1 MVRNVHP
8 NCNMGIRVALN
19 HRTSY
24 KYDRKITMMP
34 HTIRLRPAVH
44 SRTPITAYSLKIE
57 PEPHF
62 LNWQQ
67 DAFGNFLARIAFPEK
82 TDHFSFEVDL
92 IAEMEVY
99 NPFDFFV
106 DEHAEKFP
114 FKYEE
119 AMKEELQPY
128 LKVRDDGPLLKAL
141 METIDKS
148 DRQIVDFLVMV
159 NQLVEKHINYSVRM
173 EPGVQTCEE
182 TLERQVGSCRDSAYL
197 LVQIFRHLG
206 LAARFVS
213 GYLVQLTADLEA
225 LDGPSGTTEDFTDL
239 HAWAEVF
246 IPGAGWVGLDATS
259 GLLAGEGHIP
269 LACTPEPA
277 SAAPVVGGLEKCE
290 VEDFEFSNTVRRIHE
305 DPRVTKPYTDDQW
318 EAIDELGEAV
328 DKQLKHHDVRLTMG
342 GEPTFISIDNMD
354 GAEWNTTADSPQKRA
369 LSRTLLDRIQKKYAE
384 KGLRYYG
391 EGKWYPGEP
400 LPRWSFELLWRKDG
414 EAIWHDQKWLGE
426 PAGKGKATVE
436 DSEKFAKRL
445 AEALRVDQECLRPAL
460 EDRYYYLWYEG
471 QLPKDIDTSKANFD
485 DPLERQ
491 YLANIL
497 SKGMETPVGYV
508 LPLKWDYATEAWTT
522 VRWEF
527 RRDDLYLTP
536 GGSALGLR
544 LPLSSLINETDE
556 VPDEVVL
563 PRSPLEPAPPLPS
576 FPPREISDQK
586 EGGARLKIAP
596 SKVIT
601 AVSVEVRDGDLHVFF
616 PPLDDI
622 SHYFDLV
629 NAVEAV
635 AKDLKIPAVIE
646 GYEAP
651 YDIRVERIKV
661 TPDPGVIEVNVHP
674 TQSWDELKSL
684 ITGLY
689 EDARQTR
696 LGTEKF
702 MVDGRHTGTGG
713 GNHVTMGGVTPAD
726 SPFLRKPGLLRSFIT
741 FWQHHPGLSY
751 LFSGTFIGPTSQAP
765 RVDEGRSDR
774 LYELEIAFQQLPETA
789 DVPWIVDRVLR
800 NLLTDLT
807 GNTHRAEFC
816 IDKLYSP
823 DSSTGRLGIV
833 ELRAFEMPP
842 HARMSLVQM
851 LLMRSFVAMFWQNPY
866 QGKLVRWDTELHDRF
881 LLPHYVRED
890 LKEVVESLQDQG
902 FPFQLEWLDA
912 FFEFR
917 FPVFGRVQYGGI
929 GVEIRMALEPWN
941 VLGEESSSSGTAR
954 YVDSSVERLQVTVT
968 GLTEGRHILACN
980 GRRLPLRPTG
990 RTGEYVAGVR
1000 YKAWDPWSALHPTIG
1015 VQAPLIFD
1023 VVDTWNQKSLGGCV
1037 YHVSHPGGLSY
1048 DTLPINSNE
1057 AEARRA
1063 SRFTRESHSPGVVEP
1078 DGPARPM
1085 VPGGPDITRTVTGR
1099 EPGQKVSV
1107 TIPREEPTLDFP
1119 LTLDL
1124 RENG

>member
-1 MVRNVHP
+1 
-8 NCNMGIRVALN
+8 
-19 HRTSY
+19 
-24 KYDRKITMMP
+24 MMP
-34 HTIRLRPAVH
+34 HTLRLKPAAH
-44 SRTPITAYSLKIE
+44 SRTKVTAYSLKIE

-62 LNWQQ
+62 INWQQ
-67 DAFGNFLARIAFPEK
+67 DAFGNFLARITFPEK

-106 DEHAEKFP
+106 DDHAKTYP
-114 FKYEE
+114 FEYEE
-119 AMKEELQPY
+119 VIKEELSPY
-128 LKVRDDGPLLKAL
+128 LRIKDEGPLLTEFL
-141 METIDKS
+141 KS
-148 DRQIVDFLVMV
+148 VDRSESLIVNFLVQV
-159 NQLVEKHINYSVRM
+159 NRLVQEKINYSVRM
-173 EPGVQTCEE
+173 EPGVQSCEE
-182 TLERQVGSCRDSAYL
+182 TLGREIGSCRDSAYL

-213 GYLVQLTADLEA
+213 GYLIQLKADLEA
-225 LDGPSGTTEDFTDL
+225 LDGPSGTSEDFTDL
-239 HAWAEVF
+239 HAWTEVF
-246 IPGAGWVGLDATS
+246 VPGAGWIGLDSTS

-290 VEDFEFSNTVRRIHE
+290 VEEFEFSNTVTRIHE
-305 DPRVTKPYTDDQW
+305 YPRVTRPYTDEEW
-318 EAIDELGEAV
+318 AAIDELGAQV
-328 DKQLKHHDVRLTMG
+328 DRVLKFHDVRLTMG
-342 GEPTFISIDNMD
+342 GEPTFISIDDMGGD
-354 GAEWNTTADSPQKRA
+354 EWNTTADSPAKRA
-369 LSRTLLDRIQKKYAE
+369 LSRTLLNKLQKTYAPQ
-384 KGLRYYG
+384 GMRYYG

-400 LPRWSFELLWRKDG
+400 LPRWSYVLLWRNDG
-414 EAIWHDQKWLGE
+414 EAIWHDQQWLGE
-426 PAGKGKATVE
+426 PTGKGHADIKVA
-436 DSEKFAKRL
+436 EKFAKRL
-445 AEALRVDQECLRPAL
+445 ADALAVDVDCLHTAY
-460 EDRYYYLWYEG
+460 EDKFYFTWYEG
-471 QLPKDIDTSKANFD
+471 QLPKNVDSSKANFD

-491 YLANIL
+491 YLANTL
-497 SKGMETPVGYV
+497 SRGMEEPVGYV
-508 LPLKWDYATEAWTT
+508 LPIKWDYATENWTT
-522 VRWEF
+522 LKWEF
-527 RRDDLYLTP
+527 RRDELYLTP

-544 LPLSSLINETDE
+544 LPLSSLKKDTEE
-556 VPDEVVL
+556 PEEVVL
-563 PRSPLEPAPPLPS
+563 PRSPMEPTPDLKK
-576 FPPREISDQK
+576 FPPRVIPDKDAQR
-586 EGGARLKIAP
+586 ARMKIAP

-601 AVSVEVRDGDLHVFF
+601 AVSVEVRDGDLFVFF

-622 SHYFDLV
+622 SHYLDLL

-635 AKDLKIPAVIE
+635 ASELEIPVIIE

-651 YDIRVERIKV
+651 YDNRLQLIKV

-674 TQSWDELKSL
+674 TTSWEALKSL
-684 ITGLY
+684 TIGLY
-689 EDARQTR
+689 KDARETR

-702 MVDGRHTGTGG
+702 IVDGRHTGTGG

-774 LYELEIAFQQLPETA
+774 LYELEIAFQQLPETS
-789 DVPWIVDRVLR
+789 DTPWIVDRVLR

-823 DSSTGRLGIV
+823 DSAMGRLGIV

-842 HARMSLVQM
+842 HARMGLVQM
-851 LLMRSFVAMFWQNPY
+851 LLMRTFVAMFWKTPY
-866 QGKLVRWDTELHDRF
+866 PGKLIRWDTELHDRF
-881 LLPHYVRED
+881 LLPHFVRED
-890 LKEVVESLQDQG
+890 LRDVVETLQEQG

-917 FPVFGRVQYGGI
+917 FPVFGRVQHGGI

-941 VLGEESSSSGTAR
+941 VLGEESSSTGTAR
-954 YVDSSVERLQVTVT
+954 YVDSSVERVQVTVT
-968 GLTEGRHILACN
+968 GLTEGRHILICN

-990 RTGEYVAGVR
+990 RVGEFVSAVR
-1000 YKAWDPWSALHPTIG
+1000 YKAWTPWSALHPTIG
-1015 VQAPLIFD
+1015 VQSPLTFD
-1023 VVDTWNQKSLGGCV
+1023 VIDTWNKKSLGGCV

-1048 DTLPINSNE
+1048 DNLPINSNE

-1063 SRFTRESHSPGVVEP
+1063 SRFTQEGHTPGKVEP
-1078 DGPARPM
+1078 SGPARPVM
-1085 VPGGPDITRTVTGR
+1085 TAGNSAAITR
-1099 EPGQKVSV
+1099 SV
-1107 TIPREEPTLDFP
+1107 VENQSSSKDRIVIPQEEPNMEFP

-1124 RENG
+1124 RENF